1 VAPSTPGRKPYDSP
15 IRREQMARTRE
26 RILEAACDLV
36 HEYQTWDWRALTYR
50 AVADRA
56 GVGERTVYRHFATE
70 QALHEAVMRRLGES
84 VGVSYEGMDLADV
97 SKLGAK
103 VFQSMSDF
111 AAPAWTEPEGTVF
124 AVEDERRKQALLA
137 AVEATTAG
145 WSEEERVRAA
155 AALDAMWSIPSYLRL
170 VSGWNLDAD
179 QATEVMDWVIGVV
192 VAAIEQ
198 GDRP

>member
-1 VAPSTPGRKPYDSP
+1 
-15 IRREQMARTRE
+15 MARTRE

-103 VFQSMSDF
+103 VFESMSDF

-137 AVEATTAG
+137 AVEAATAG

-179 QATEVMDWVIGVV
+179 RATEVMDWVIGVV
-192 VAAIEQ
+192 VAAIER
-198 GDRP
+198 GDRPIARPPTAS